1 MKKNENKE
9 YWIIILSFYWRIK
22 IKKESCGIDNINKNK
37 LPGIKWIIIGG
48 ITYTYDQGC
57 NDLKTK
63 LITMQLKQ
71 FLLSF

>member
-1 MKKNENKE
+1 ME
-9 YWIIILSFYWRIK
+9 YNQH
-22 IKKESCGIDNINKNK
+22 E
-37 LPGIKWIIIGG
+37 LPGIKLIIIGG

-63 LITMQLKQ
+63 LITMQSKQ